1 MVIDFN
7 SIKVRL
13 NQSDNLFY
21 MLANLAFQFHKGTI
35 KPLSAQR
42 ETLSVKY
49 FNSIKVRLNPLFV
62 TILSRGYHN
71 FNSIKVRLNLE
82 RVGVVGVFRRHFNSI
97 KVRLN
102 LIILKACLCVVGFQ
116 FHKGTIKPPVRAET
130 QRSIPQFQF
139 HKGTIKPLS
148 VFERCSLIHI
158 SIP

>member
-71 FNSIKVRLNLE
+71 FNSIKVRLNLS
-82 RVGVVGVFRRHFNSI
+82 GCLSVVAWFIFQFHKGTIKPEDITVSQLLSFNFNSIKVRLNRKTRISILINQRYFNSI

-102 LIILKACLCVVGFQ
+102 L
-116 FHKGTIKPPVRAET
+116 
-130 QRSIPQFQF
+130 
-139 HKGTIKPLS
+139 
-148 VFERCSLIHI
+148 
-158 SIP
+158 